1 MSPTIAACRPA
12 AVDYGRTLIL
22 SIEVSNQNWVLAA
35 QVPGLPHTKAKRTVD
50 PEAEALMAA
59 IAGYRS
65 RAAAMG
71 RSIGR
76 VIAVYEAGWSAFG
89 SRDGLRG
96 ITWKC
101 TLSSLPAYQSI
112 VVCAARSLTALMP
125 SCCFGHCSLGCEA
138 SRAFVRW
145 FQFPTRLMRMPDGV
159 FANGQN
165 LSQSASV

>member
-1 MSPTIAACRPA
+1 RVSD
-12 AVDYGRTLIL
+12 AV
-22 SIEVSNQNWVLAA
+22 
-35 QVPGLPHTKAKRTVD
+35 LPSTRRD
-50 PEAEALMAA
+50 
-59 IAGYRS
+59 GQ
-65 RAAAMG
+65 
-71 RSIGR
+71 
-76 VIAVYEAGWSAFG
+76 AFG

-96 ITWKC
+96 IRWKC

-112 VVCAARSLTALMP
+112 VVCGAPSLTALMP

-165 LSQSASV
+165 LSQSASVAPTGSELFWQPLV